1 MHSLTTQEESF
12 KIKLEEKSL
21 TMKSVLMVGV
31 KKMEPNIGLSEIHGE
46 ATGVKEEMSE
56 SSEVLTT

>member
-56 SSEVLTT
+56 S